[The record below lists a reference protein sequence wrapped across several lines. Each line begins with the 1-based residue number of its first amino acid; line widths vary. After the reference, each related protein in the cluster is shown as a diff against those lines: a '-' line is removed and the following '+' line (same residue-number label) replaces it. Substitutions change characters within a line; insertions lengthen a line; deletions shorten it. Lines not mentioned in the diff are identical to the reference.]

1 MDKIKYSDFFKY
13 EITLSLSFV
22 LALGV
27 RELLLI
33 LFGVFGVTGVFG
45 VRGVESGLMLE
56 KLDAEHRFVPSR
68 AWRTPSPL
76 G

>member
-1 MDKIKYSDFFKY
+1 M
-13 EITLSLSFV
+13 SLRFV

-56 KLDAEHRFVPSR
+56 KLDAEHLFVPSR
-68 AWRTPSPL
+68 A
-76 G
+76 